1 MTADVRLP
9 ERRTVSDVLATGA
22 SFGAQILAVNE
33 PVAPHGHDYVELAFV
48 LAGRCRHITR
58 DGSTT
63 LRRGHAVSVRACDW
77 HSFSEPTGLVVANVY
92 VDQMLLRAGLAPF
105 AAQPALR
112 MLAWPV
118 PAQPSPG
125 LADLPTSALREV
137 EVAAAALA
145 DRAGRPST
153 AATGHLLVILGA
165 FADALPPSPLAN
177 PHPGVLDAVHRLEA
191 DLAHPWTLPEL
202 AAAVGLS
209 GPHLSR
215 SFRRAFGAAP
225 IEVLAGL
232 RAERAAAHLI
242 ASNEPVALIGRR
254 VGWPDPNYFARRFK
268 AVRGCSP
275 TEFRARLRTR

>member
-1 MTADVRLP
+1 MIADVRLP
-9 ERRTVSDVLATGA
+9 ERRTVSDVLAAGT
-22 SFGAQILAVNE
+22 SFGAQVLAVNE
-33 PVAPHGHDYVELAFV
+33 PVGPHGHDYVELAFV
-48 LAGRCRHITR
+48 LAGRCRHATR

-63 LRRGHAVSVRACDW
+63 LRRGHAVAMRACDW
-77 HSFSEPTGLVVANVY
+77 HSFDEPAGLVVANVY

-112 MLAWPV
+112 MLAWPI

-125 LADLPTSALREV
+125 VAELTTPALREV

-145 DRAGRPST
+145 GRAGRPST

-165 FADALPPSPLAN
+165 FADALPTPKLTD
-177 PHPGVLDAVHRLEA
+177 PHPAVLEAVRRLEA
-191 DLAHPWTLPEL
+191 DLAHPWTLSEL
-202 AAAVGLS
+202 AQAVGLS

-242 ASNEPVALIGRR
+242 ASTEPIALIGRR

-268 AVRGCSP
+268 SARGMSP
-275 TEFRARLRTR
+275 TEYRARLRTG